1 MISIEFINN
10 SDISEGLKLQ
20 ICEFKNRNW
29 EYPVQSHLDWM
40 DTHLCDDDIHLLLKE
55 DDVPVAYLNMVCVNL
70 EYDSRTV
77 EALGIGNVCVDPA
90 MKGRNYG
97 RLIMS
102 VADFYCRQNKMPG
115 ILFCQ
120 EKNVGFYRTCNWI
133 PYDGDVEVEGKSLQ
147 AYCFLN
153 QALSTRLLSVNRD
166 F

>member
-10 SDISEGLKLQ
+10 YDISEGLKLQ

-40 DTHLCDDDIHLLLKE
+40 DTHLRDDDIHLLLRDE
-55 DDVPVAYLNMVCVNL
+55 DLLVAYLNMVRVNL
-70 EYDSRTV
+70 EYDSRAV
-77 EALGIGNVCVDPA
+77 KALGVGNVCVDPT

-120 EKNVGFYRTCNWI
+120 QKNVGFYKACNWI
-133 PYDGDVEVEGKSLQ
+133 PYYGVVEVEGKSLQ

-153 QALSTRLLSVNRD
+153 QEFSTRLISLNRD

>member
-10 SDISEGLKLQ
+10 YDISEGLKLQ

-29 EYPVQSHLDWM
+29 KYPVQSHLEWM
-40 DTHLCDDDIHLLLKE
+40 DRHLYDGDIHLLLRDE
-55 DDVPVAYLNMVCVNL
+55 DILVAYLNMVRVSL
-70 EYDSRTV
+70 EFDSRTV

-120 EKNVGFYRTCNWI
+120 QKNVGFYKACNWI
-133 PYDGDVEVEGKSLQ
+133 PYDGVVEVEGKSLQ

-153 QALSTRLLSVNRD
+153 QEFSTRLISLNRD